1 MNLILEKNVMYFY
14 VVNITIYNKL
24 THEKFYL
31 LKINHGDII
40 QIMLLGILN
49 DLHIKWY
56 WYKIEFE

>member
-40 QIMLLGILN
+40 QIMMIITLSTSI
-49 DLHIKWY
+49 
-56 WYKIEFE
+56 FF